1 MLRHVMLVTVS
12 AALATA
18 PAIAGTRDTPLC
30 KRDLAAVS
38 ASLHTAGAQVVQVV
52 QVGGARSDDA
62 CVAYRSYFI
71 EIVKARAVMAQ
82 CMTGNERDEEL
93 GRFDNA
99 ARQANAGIAERC

>member
-1 MLRHVMLVTVS
+1 MLRHVMLLVIVG

-18 PAIAGTRDTPLC
+18 PATAGTRETPLC
-30 KRDLAAVS
+30 KRNLAAVS
-38 ASLHTAGAQVVQVV
+38 ASLHTAGTQVV
-52 QVGGARSDDA
+52 QVGSARSDDA

-93 GRFDNA
+93 GRFDDA
-99 ARQANAGIAERC
+99 AKQANAGIAERCR

>member
-1 MLRHVMLVTVS
+1 MLRHVMLVTVGVM
-12 AALATA
+12 LATA
-18 PAIAGTRDTPLC
+18 PAIAGARDTPLC

-38 ASLHTAGAQVVQVV
+38 ASLHTAGAQVL